1 MKKLIFALIAVSI
14 YSLNAFAQD
23 PPSTAPNFSST
34 TAASKASAST
44 PKEKAMVD
52 KLKSSYPNLQVKR
65 VIHYPEVNL
74 YEVRL
79 ENTQLPYFINEAIDF
94 FVLGVEVTDPKTKK
108 NLTAEA
114 DINNTK
120 KVFAGLP
127 FKESFSHKYGKG
139 TRKVAVF
146 SDPDCPFCKEMD
158 KELFTNLKSDV
169 TVYYFMNP
177 LNIPGHEQSPEKAA
191 KIWCSKN
198 PSESWRKWM
207 LEGVLP
213 SNSPN
218 CSNPVS
224 KNKELARS
232 LGFLSTPMII
242 FDNGFAV
249 NRGISSAEM
258 NTILAQR
265 AP

>member
-1 MKKLIFALIAVSI
+1 MKKLIFALITASI
-14 YSLNAFAQD
+14 CSLSAFAQNTN
-23 PPSTAPNFSST
+23 PASPNPSSTAS
-34 TAASKASAST
+34 AAKASAST

-52 KLKSSYPNLQVKR
+52 KLKSNYPNLHVKM

-120 KVFAGLP
+120 KIFAGLP
-127 FKESFSHKYGKG
+127 FKEALSHKYGKG

-207 LEGVLP
+207 LDGVLP
-213 SNSPN
+213 NNSPS
-218 CSNPVS
+218 CSNPVA

-232 LGFLSTPMII
+232 LGFLSTPTII
-242 FDNGFAV
+242 FDNGFAM
-249 NRGISSAEM
+249 NKGITSAEM